1 MRDFALKRRGEGKMD
16 EMDEINERT
25 EQRGNRRIKCGYII
39 MMIYLL
45 IYYILFSNRETEYW
59 NKVVKNGRRRE
70 MKL

>member
-1 MRDFALKRRGEGKMD
+1 MRDFALKRRGEGK
-16 EMDEINERT
+16 MDEINERT